1 MFRLLKELIAREQF
15 NPNILGLFINPFYF
29 ARKGLY
35 QSVSVLIVRLNGN
48 LLDIGCGTKP
58 YERMCNVDNIVL
70 AKKFRDV

>member
-35 QSVSVLIVRLNGN
+35 QSVSVLIVRLNVIF
-48 LLDIGCGTKP
+48 LIVVAVLS
-58 YERMCNVDNIVL
+58 RMKECVMWITL
-70 AKKFRDV
+70 C